1 MESKPTTNKMG
12 GENLPKSGI
21 CEGGYTSG
29 SKFASGV
36 HKSSGSLVSGK
47 GVMNGTKSSDTSTIR
62 TGGYK

>member
-1 MESKPTTNKMG
+1 MG